1 MGEDKLLSIIVP
13 TYNSADY
20 INRLID
26 NLNKVSVPTVEI
38 IYCDDGSNDTTTDLI
53 LSRARNSKVVK
64 LQHNGVSNARNVGIS
79 EAKGTYIT
87 FVDSDDLIR
96 ISEFKKIVNILRKYD
111 CDFINISKDITE
123 KHNMQI
129 YQKKEIPFL
138 VKALMGI
145 SNIFNEN
152 EIINVP
158 WSKFYKREFLLKNK
172 INFYKGI
179 QNGEDLLFNYDVL
192 QNADTVLMIKSD
204 FYIYKIHKHSL
215 SYVIPSHS
223 IIDQN
228 KKIFEHLS
236 FSRKLMNEDELDYF
250 KVKILITDFARYYR
264 YQKKYT
270 YVKEEKRYISEIKKI
285 MRKKEVRAILEKN
298 LPKKL
303 YFFALLVSYTPFWLS
318 NFIIHSK
325 AMSLRRGSSSGSV
338 KKFV

>member
-1 MGEDKLLSIIVP
+1 MGERKLLSIIVP
-13 TYNSADY
+13 TYNSTDY

-53 LSRARNSKVVK
+53 LSRARNSKIVK

-79 EAKGTYIT
+79 ESKGTYIT

-96 ISEFKKIVNILRKYD
+96 ISEFKKVVNILGKYD
-111 CDFINISKDITE
+111 CDFINVSKDITE

-145 SNIFNEN
+145 SNTFNEN
-152 EIINVP
+152 EIIRAP

-172 INFYKGI
+172 INFYKDI

-192 QNADTVLMIKSD
+192 QNANTILMVKND

-236 FSRKLMNEDELDYF
+236 FSQNLMNEYELDYL
-250 KVKILITDFARYYR
+250 KVKILITDFVRYYR
-264 YQKKYT
+264 YQKKFT
-270 YVKEEKRYISEIKKI
+270 YVKEEKRYINEIKEV
-285 MRKKEVRAILEKN
+285 MRKKGVRVILKDN

-303 YFFALLVSYTPFWLS
+303 YFFVLLVSYTPFWFS
-318 NFIIHSK
+318 NFIVHSK
-325 AMSLRRGSSSGSV
+325 VMSLRRNISSL
-338 KKFV
+338 